1 MDPATDPGSRE
12 NTRFAGC
19 SEGFPA
25 VEETVEK
32 LC

>member
-1 MDPATDPGSRE
+1 MDPATGPGSRE

-19 SEGFPA
+19 SGAFPA